1 MLRSYS
7 DAADAAPGAQG
18 SSQKYRKVKPEPT
31 WLLAY
36 VPIRSCHRVLKDK
49 YGEFSPP
56 AYRGDFPI
64 SFWCNWTIW
73 AGSRKHIIV
82 YIQGFNT
89 KEDCNKNE
97 DKILF
102 EGVSSLVENS
112 VVYSCWKKEMHVFA
126 TFAQAVHVV
135 LLKRYLPNC
144 RDAQFKGKYYIFQ
157 DQEGESSSKDNIT
170 SETPAPK
177 LPKQHSIFQSGWV
190 ENLRSVLGFS
200 TTCSTRRLGKTTV
213 LGGELMQER
222 GITLNT
228 MAVGSPIELIPC
240 ERAKM
245 LPLETKAPGELGSEL
260 LGVQEAQGTGTPEGI
275 IPTAAQN
282 SWGQSLSVSGDITVG
297 FGYMHRLSSVLLE
310 TPLLGALHAAEPLL
324 QPAGVSL
331 ENSQSVLSTTLKPKG
346 LGDLQFTIKPTH
358 TGCLDSAAHSQS
370 VSPVRGESQE
380 SAGTT
385 RNQQLST
392 VSLEEGESH
401 PQLSIPADGTASSE
415 ADGLA
420 QGLTPS
426 LSSPYEVVNKDHL
439 NLLPGRSP
447 SCQSSLR
454 HLSTPKSELGT
465 AGLRHTKL
473 MGISPLE
480 SSRGV
485 VRRKTVLLPTAPWDI
500 LQEHPHLHGQS
511 SHVLH
516 SDPTN
521 KKLPQNAQTG
531 DCPAAE
537 KAHVY
542 SSGVQ
547 SCDHQSDRAAQPG
560 LAAHTL
566 PAGLEHPL
574 TPMAA
579 PGTETTPLL
588 VTSSTAPVPVDF
600 SSMNSIPEVPL
611 PPQVE
616 PVSKVASLPA
626 ALDLDLVSPRRKVDM
641 SPASPGGQE
650 MVCPSPPCHSSQQR
664 TVSFSTTP
672 AHPDLPAAPWEG
684 TLSRDQKPWDPSDV
698 SRNTQIPGQ
707 QQKHAGATTIDD
719 GLDFGQ
725 WSGVFYLPL
734 HADIKT
740 NIWCNWTIWAGP
752 QKHIVIYVQ
761 GFEGSDGCG
770 NNQDKIIFQ
779 GVSSTVETK
788 VVYAC
793 HNRGTLVFA
802 TQAAEV
808 QVLFLSGSG
817 SQSHK
822 YKYFKG
828 QYYVFRDPE
837 VVGSSNDTIAAP
849 QEPDQETSKKERTE
863 ATKGLLSMLT
873 ASPGPPAA
881 PAGGRIQPEFVSPDG
896 KAQHPPDP
904 IKDAPIKDAQ
914 FGTNLSKLDPSEH
927 GQLQDETKLEKSLQD
942 SGTEGRE
949 TEDDVL
955 VKTAPAGQD
964 AGCKAEPSAVELT
977 KGNVEPVTTL
987 TTIVP
992 SHSTNFPFSEM
1003 PSSDT
1008 GASDKSSSRGQASDS
1023 LSEEVAAATHRTQAP
1038 VLEEPPLDTST
1049 KPSFYPSP
1057 GVTAGDTVSLGE
1069 RTEELSD
1076 LVSALASLENG
1087 TALQSQ
1093 HHPGD
1098 MLFEVTIEVK
1108 PKDWIPHGG
1117 SELQK
1122 GLLESVKNH
1131 IQKNLKLSANR
1142 VNEIKLN
1149 NVKSTRDANLLL
1161 TFWLHLKPE
1170 ERNVSLHL
1178 RSQLEELLG
1187 NSAGAEKL
1195 QLVSLFVQ
1203 DVNECNAGVGLC
1215 GEEAECFNGVGSYL
1229 CRCKQGYEDH
1239 SPTKSGTLC
1248 IRTPRSGI
1256 SFFLRHADTVVGAA
1270 IVAVLVMLAAAGVLC
1285 VTAMWRWHPKR
1296 SPGPEEPSVRAVEEP
1311 EMELHDLG
1319 ECLRLDPFQLKLRA
1333 RHPEWLWSV
1342 RAHHGQVFLEQSS
1355 PL

>member
-1 MLRSYS
+1 
-7 DAADAAPGAQG
+7 
-18 SSQKYRKVKPEPT
+18 
-31 WLLAY
+31 
-36 VPIRSCHRVLKDK
+36 
-49 YGEFSPP
+49 
-56 AYRGDFPI
+56 
-64 SFWCNWTIW
+64 
-73 AGSRKHIIV
+73 
-82 YIQGFNT
+82 
-89 KEDCNKNE
+89 
-97 DKILF
+97 
-102 EGVSSLVENS
+102 
-112 VVYSCWKKEMHVFA
+112 MHVFA

-157 DQEGESSSKDNIT
+157 DQEGESSSKDHIT

-177 LPKQHSIFQSGWV
+177 PPKQHSIFQSGWV

-200 TTCSTRRLGKTTV
+200 TTCSTMRLGKTAV

-222 GITLNT
+222 GTTLNT
-228 MAVGSPIELIPC
+228 MAVGSPIELIPS

-245 LPLETKAPGELGSEL
+245 LPLETKAPAELGSEL
-260 LGVQEAQGTGTPEGI
+260 PGVQEAQGTGTPEGI
-275 IPTAAQN
+275 IPTAAQD

-297 FGYMHRLSSVLLE
+297 FGYTLRLSSVLLE

-346 LGDLQFTIKPTH
+346 LGDLQFTIKPTR
-358 TGCLDSAAHSQS
+358 TGCLDSAARSQS
-370 VSPVRGESQE
+370 VSPGRGESQE

-439 NLLPGRSP
+439 NLLPERSP

-465 AGLRHTKL
+465 AGLQHTKL

-485 VRRKTVLLPTAPWDI
+485 VRRKTALLPTAPRDI
-500 LQEHPHLHGQS
+500 LQEHPHLRGRS

-516 SDPTN
+516 LDPTN
-521 KKLPQNAQTG
+521 KKLPQNAQTR

-542 SSGVQ
+542 SLGVQ

-574 TPMAA
+574 TPMPASGA
-579 PGTETTPLL
+579 ETTPLL

-600 SSMNSIPEVPL
+600 SSTNLIPEAPL

-626 ALDLDLVSPRRKVDM
+626 ALDLDLVGPRRKVAM

-684 TLSRDQKPWDPSDV
+684 TLPRDQKPWDPSDV
-698 SRNTQIPGQ
+698 SRNTQTPGQ
-707 QQKHAGATTIDD
+707 QQKHAELGPPWAVEYFPLRSCHLIFWDR
-719 GLDFGQ
+719 
-725 WSGVFYLPL
+725 SGVFYLPL

-808 QVLFLSGSG
+808 QVLFLSGTG

-822 YKYFKG
+822 YRYFKG
-828 QYYVFRDPE
+828 QYYIFRDSE
-837 VVGSSNDTIAAP
+837 AVGSSNDTIAAP
-849 QEPDQETSKKERTE
+849 QEPDKETSKKR
-863 ATKGLLSMLT
+863 
-873 ASPGPPAA
+873 
-881 PAGGRIQPEFVSPDG
+881 AGGQRQQRVYCPCSLPLQ
-896 KAQHPPDP
+896 AH
-904 IKDAPIKDAQ
+904 
-914 FGTNLSKLDPSEH
+914 
-927 GQLQDETKLEKSLQD
+927 QLPL
-942 SGTEGRE
+942 
-949 TEDDVL
+949 L
-955 VKTAPAGQD
+955 VAG
-964 AGCKAEPSAVELT
+964 S
-977 KGNVEPVTTL
+977 
-987 TTIVP
+987 
-992 SHSTNFPFSEM
+992 
-1003 PSSDT
+1003 
-1008 GASDKSSSRGQASDS
+1008 S
-1023 LSEEVAAATHRTQAP
+1023 LS
-1038 VLEEPPLDTST
+1038 L
-1049 KPSFYPSP
+1049 
-1057 GVTAGDTVSLGE
+1057 
-1069 RTEELSD
+1069 
-1076 LVSALASLENG
+1076 
-1087 TALQSQ
+1087 
-1093 HHPGD
+1093 
-1098 MLFEVTIEVK
+1098 
-1108 PKDWIPHGG
+1108 
-1117 SELQK
+1117 
-1122 GLLESVKNH
+1122 
-1131 IQKNLKLSANR
+1131 
-1142 VNEIKLN
+1142 
-1149 NVKSTRDANLLL
+1149 
-1161 TFWLHLKPE
+1161 
-1170 ERNVSLHL
+1170 
-1178 RSQLEELLG
+1178 
-1187 NSAGAEKL
+1187 
-1195 QLVSLFVQ
+1195 
-1203 DVNECNAGVGLC
+1203 
-1215 GEEAECFNGVGSYL
+1215 
-1229 CRCKQGYEDH
+1229 
-1239 SPTKSGTLC
+1239 
-1248 IRTPRSGI
+1248 
-1256 SFFLRHADTVVGAA
+1256 
-1270 IVAVLVMLAAAGVLC
+1270 
-1285 VTAMWRWHPKR
+1285 
-1296 SPGPEEPSVRAVEEP
+1296 
-1311 EMELHDLG
+1311 
-1319 ECLRLDPFQLKLRA
+1319 
-1333 RHPEWLWSV
+1333 
-1342 RAHHGQVFLEQSS
+1342 
-1355 PL
+1355 